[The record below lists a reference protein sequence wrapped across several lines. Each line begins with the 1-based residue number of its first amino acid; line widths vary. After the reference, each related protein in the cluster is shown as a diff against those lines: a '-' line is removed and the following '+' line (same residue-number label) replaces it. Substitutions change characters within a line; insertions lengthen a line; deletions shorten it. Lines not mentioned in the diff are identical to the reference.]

1 KNAGEKVRVFD
12 SHDGGR
18 PPASEKVRHLDLH
31 GGSAGGFGND
41 GGGTGRDA
49 PAGLDR
55 QGYIPFGEARDHGTE
70 KGDSGIRRA
79 PDGYICLS
87 IFVHVL
93 WYDENV
99 M

>member
-1 KNAGEKVRVFD
+1 
-12 SHDGGR
+12 
-18 PPASEKVRHLDLH
+18 
-31 GGSAGGFGND
+31 
-41 GGGTGRDA
+41 
-49 PAGLDR
+49 
-55 QGYIPFGEARDHGTE
+55 YIPFGEARDHGTEKGDSGIRRAPDGYSDHGTE